1 MRRLDS
7 VPKSNYEKGRM
18 GEKIAVKYLR
28 SRDFDIISTNYR
40 TSFGE
45 IDIIA
50 RDKEYIVF
58 IEVKFRK
65 RSEYGFPR
73 ESVGKFKQKNI
84 VKTAYNFIMEN
95 NLSNID
101 FRFDVIEIL
110 DGFVEHIEN
119 AFEDWNWFYD

>member
-7 VPKSNYEKGRM
+7 VQKSSYEKGRM
-18 GEKIAVKYLR
+18 GEKIAVKYLK
-28 SRDFDIISTNYR
+28 SIDFDIISTNYR

-65 RSEYGFPR
+65 RSECGFPR
-73 ESVGKFKQKNI
+73 EAVGKFKQKNI
-84 VKTAYNFIMEN
+84 IKTAYNFIMEN

-119 AFEDWNWFYD
+119 AFEDWN